1 MQDLSFC
8 VSWEVFVV
16 LSPSLLGPAH
26 CSGDRCTAAWAG
38 ALLLLG
44 LAHCCCLGWRT
55 VVAWAGA
62 LLRGLPHRCLG
73 RGVLQRGRCTAGAGA
88 LLQFTMR
95 PPSSLRLALQWA
107 LRRARSG
114 HACSIVCGSFA
125 TQSDDGVLPHI
136 RSRWGR
142 RRTEAGCR
150 WPSKDDRLPPAVGR
164 RLSASGR

>member
-1 MQDLSFC
+1 MQELSFC

-16 LSPSLLGPAH
+16 LSPSVLGSAH
-26 CSGDRCTAAWAG
+26 CSGDRRTAAWAG
-38 ALLLLG
+38 ALMWSVPP
-44 LAHCCCLGWRT
+44 CCGACRT
-55 VVAWAGA
+55 AAWAA
-62 LLRGLPHRCLG
+62 AYCRGPVHSG
-73 RGVLQRGRCTAGAGA
+73 GRCTAGAGA

-95 PPSSLRLALQWA
+95 PPSSMLLALQRA
-107 LRRARSG
+107 LRRAWSG

-142 RRTEAGCR
+142 RRIEAGCR